1 MIITLS
7 GNVGG
12 GKTLTMIHMAH
23 KENQHKKVLH
33 NIRGMREDCI
43 QNQHL
48 LTKANLF
55 CSIKDEKKSTSRTD
69 VYKLIANWEFL
80 KANAGCTY
88 MLDEAHELF
97 YSRNFSSQQSKVG
110 SMIFAQIRKLCM
122 DSGNFSNLDLIR
134 RLGTHMF
141 TSLIYEQLA
150 MHNNAYVTS
159 QTTSK
164 LEKDIRDLS
173 QVHIHCHSRHI
184 GEHMFVYNDFY
195 FMDSKSNA
203 LEKFEGGYCKPK
215 TAFFYANNYF
225 EMYDRF
231 AIIDMDSEML

>member
-1 MIITLS
+1 MIITIS

-23 KENQHKKVLH
+23 KEAKLKKVLH
-33 NIRGMREDCI
+33 NLRGMSEDAI
-43 QNQHL
+43 KNQHL
-48 LTKANLF
+48 LSKADLF
-55 CSIKDEKKSTSRTD
+55 CSIKDEKKSNTRTE
-69 VYKLIANWEFL
+69 YFKLVANWEFL
-80 KANAGCTY
+80 KANSGCTY

-97 YSRNFSSQQSKVG
+97 YSRNFNSQQSKVG
-110 SMIFAQIRKLCM
+110 SMIFAQIRKLCQ
-122 DSGNFSNLDLIR
+122 DSGNFANLDTIR
-134 RLGTHMF
+134 RFPTSTF
-141 TSLIYEQLA
+141 TMLIYEQLA
-150 MHNNAYVTS
+150 QHNNAYVTS

-173 QVHIHCHSRHI
+173 QIHIHCHAKHF

-195 FMDSKSNA
+195 FMDSKTNA
-203 LEKFEGGYCKPK
+203 LEKFECGMYKPK

>member
-23 KENQHKKVLH
+23 KESYYKKVLH
-33 NIRGMREDCI
+33 NIRGMKPEYI
-43 QNQHL
+43 KNQHL
-48 LTKANLF
+48 LTKSDLF
-55 CSIKDEKKSTSRTD
+55 CKQKDEMKSTSKTEKFKI
-69 VYKLIANWEFL
+69 VANWEFL
-80 KANAGCTY
+80 KANTGNTY

-97 YSRNFSSQQSKVG
+97 YSRNFASNQSKVG
-110 SMIFAQIRKLCM
+110 SMIFAQIRKLCQ
-122 DSGNFSNLDLIR
+122 DSGNFSHLNLIR
-134 RLGTHMF
+134 RFPTMTF
-141 TSLIYEQLA
+141 TILIYEQLSH
-150 MHNNAYVTS
+150 HNNAYVTS

-173 QVHIHCHSRHI
+173 QVHIHCHSKHI

-195 FMDSKSNA
+195 FMDSQMNA
-203 LEKFEGGYCKPK
+203 LEKFESGMVKPK
-215 TAFFYANNYF
+215 TAFFYANHYF

-231 AIIDMDSEML
+231 AIIDMDGEQL